1 MEPYSNGC
9 FGYQM
14 AISSCRHPLVRL
26 STVHP
31 SVTVDPE
38 NRQDN
43 FWMTKFLSSW
53 WRGGTIS
60 LRTGG
65 QGHPTPSLTQP
76 YPQLPSCIHDT
87 NCSIINAH
95 FFCVFDSSMMDHR
108 KDQLMDQR
116 TDKASYRV
124 LFPQLKTFDLAVFK
138 KIPELTILHTE
149 SCKVSKL

>member
-65 QGHPTPSLTQP
+65 RGHPTPILTPNPTPYTNIYKKYPKRSFFHFSTRSPLRTNGRTDGRTKPLVACPKKSEQYLGPRRRGVKDHQFHKIPTTKRSLT
-76 YPQLPSCIHDT
+76 L
-87 NCSIINAH
+87 
-95 FFCVFDSSMMDHR
+95 
-108 KDQLMDQR
+108 
-116 TDKASYRV
+116 
-124 LFPQLKTFDLAVFK
+124 
-138 KIPELTILHTE
+138 
-149 SCKVSKL
+149 